1 MERNLDRTGLR
12 ARARVVRRDVA
23 AFLAGGSGGLAEAP
37 FGCVFVD
44 PPYAQAGDLQAS
56 LERLGDP
63 LAGWLDEAALV
74 VAKHFWK
81 VVLPDRV
88 GDLGARP
95 RATLRRDGPERVS
108 SRQRDRC
115 WRELMRLAVYPGSF
129 DPTTFGHIDVIERA
143 SRQFDRLL
151 VAVLVNTRK
160 SPSRSADERAAIL
173 RAAIDEE
180 LAASSAA
187 IEVVA
192 FEGLTV
198 DLARKRGATAIVRG
212 LRALSDFE
220 NELAIAHLNRKLA
233 PDVDTVFFMTGVEH
247 AYLSSSLVREIAA
260 FGGDISAMVP
270 AAVVRSLGA
279 VTQP

>member
-1 MERNLDRTGLR
+1 
-12 ARARVVRRDVA
+12 
-23 AFLAGGSGGLAEAP
+23 
-37 FGCVFVD
+37 
-44 PPYAQAGDLQAS
+44 
-56 LERLGDP
+56 
-63 LAGWLDEAALV
+63 
-74 VAKHFWK
+74 
-81 VVLPDRV
+81 
-88 GDLGARP
+88 
-95 RATLRRDGPERVS
+95 
-108 SRQRDRC
+108 
-115 WRELMRLAVYPGSF
+115 MRLAVYPGSF

-173 RAAIDEE
+173 RSAIDEE
-180 LAASSAA
+180 LAGSSAT
-187 IEVVA
+187 IEVLA

-270 AAVVRSLGA
+270 AAVVRSLRA
-279 VTQP
+279 ATQP

>member
-1 MERNLDRTGLR
+1 
-12 ARARVVRRDVA
+12 
-23 AFLAGGSGGLAEAP
+23 
-37 FGCVFVD
+37 
-44 PPYAQAGDLQAS
+44 
-56 LERLGDP
+56 
-63 LAGWLDEAALV
+63 
-74 VAKHFWK
+74 
-81 VVLPDRV
+81 
-88 GDLGARP
+88 
-95 RATLRRDGPERVS
+95 
-108 SRQRDRC
+108 
-115 WRELMRLAVYPGSF
+115 MRLAVYPGSF

-160 SPSRSADERAAIL
+160 SPSRSADERADIL

-180 LAASSAA
+180 LAGSSAA

-279 VTQP
+279 VPQP